1 MTLRYAGPPVMLC
14 RDDVILRH
22 QLAGPAAGGKLVK
35 TVDAI
40 TEILKREGVEYLP
53 CFPTTPVIESA
64 AEGGIRPIICRQ
76 ERVGVG
82 IADGFSRA
90 TNGDRMGVFAM
101 QYGPGAENAYSGVAT
116 AYSDSIPMLLLPLG
130 HGRERGGIS
139 PHYSSVQSYA
149 SITKSI
155 EQINAPDRTSEI
167 MRRAFA
173 SLRQGRPGPVAVE
186 IPSDIANE
194 EVSEESFYYV
204 PSRPVASQADPRD
217 VEAAARALCSARYPV
232 IMAGQGVLYGKAT
245 DELIELAELLQVP
258 VTTTL
263 LGKSA
268 FPEVHPLALGS
279 AALTLS
285 GTVFHFVRRADLI
298 FGVGT
303 SFTRHNMCMT
313 LPPGK
318 TLVQATNDPAD
329 INKDYNIDFPIVGDA
344 KLVLRQMIEAC
355 REIVGDSRR
364 NNEATAREVTSER
377 DGWLAGWLP
386 KLTDNSRPINP
397 YRVIWDFMRAIP
409 PEDAIVTHDS
419 GSPRDQI
426 IPFYRSNGPRTY
438 LGWGKSHGLGT
449 GLGLTIGA
457 KLAQPDKVCVN
468 FMGDAAFGMVG
479 LDFETAVRS
488 NLPIITVVLNNS
500 TMAAET
506 TAMADSHRL
515 YNSRDLGGNYA
526 DMGTAMGGYAERV
539 DDPAEVAAAFARAR
553 KVTEERGRAVLL
565 EFITSSETEA
575 SHRRAF

>member
-1 MTLRYAGPPVMLC
+1 M
-14 RDDVILRH
+14 
-22 QLAGPAAGGKLVK
+22 K
-35 TVDAI
+35 TIDAI
-40 TEILKREGVEYLP
+40 TQILKRECVEYLP
-53 CFPTTPVIESA
+53 CFPTTPVIEAA
-64 AEGGIRPIICRQ
+64 AEAGIRPIICRQ

-82 IADGFSRA
+82 IADGFSRVN
-90 TNGDRMGVFAM
+90 NGDRMGVFAM
-101 QYGPGAENAYSGVAT
+101 QYGPGAENAYSGAAS
-116 AYSDSIPMLLLPLG
+116 AYSDSVPLLLLPLG
-130 HGRERGGIS
+130 HGRERQGIS
-139 PHYSSVQSYA
+139 PHYSSLNSYG

-155 EQINAPDRTSEI
+155 EQINDPNRTSDI

-173 SLRQGRPGPVAVE
+173 ALRQGRPGPVAVE
-186 IPSDIANE
+186 VPADVALE

-204 PSRPVASQADPRD
+204 PSRSVAYQADPRD
-217 VEAAARALCSARYPV
+217 IEAAAKALCAARYPV
-232 IMAGQGVLYGKAT
+232 IMAGQGVMYGKAT

-279 AALTLS
+279 ASLSMS
-285 GTVFHFVRRADLI
+285 GTVFHFVRRADLM

-303 SFTRHNMCMT
+303 SFTKHNMCMT
-313 LPPGK
+313 VPPGK
-318 TLVQATNDPAD
+318 TMIQATNDPAD
-329 INKDYNIDFPIVGDA
+329 INKDYNIDYPIVGDA

-355 REIVGDSRR
+355 REIVGDNRK
-364 NNEATAREVTSER
+364 NVTATAQEVSSER
-377 DGWLAGWLP
+377 EAWLLEWRH
-386 KLTDNSRPINP
+386 KLTDNSTPINP
-397 YRVIWDFMRAIP
+397 YRVIWDFMHTIP
-409 PEDAIVTHDS
+409 PQDAIVTHDS

-426 IPFYRSNGPRTY
+426 MPFYRSNGPRTY

-500 TMAAET
+500 TMAVET
-506 TAMADSHRL
+506 AAMESSHRL
-515 YNSRDLGGNYA
+515 FNTRDLGGNYA
-526 DMGTAMGGYAERV
+526 EMGAAMGGYSERIE
-539 DDPAEVAAAFARAR
+539 DPSQVSAAFSRAR
-553 KVTEERGRAVLL
+553 KVTEEQGRAVLL

-575 SHRRAF
+575 SHRRPF

>member
-1 MTLRYAGPPVMLC
+1 M
-14 RDDVILRH
+14 
-22 QLAGPAAGGKLVK
+22 K
-35 TVDAI
+35 TIDAI
-40 TEILKREGVEYLP
+40 TQILKREGVEYLP
-53 CFPTTPVIESA
+53 CFPTTPVIEAA
-64 AEGGIRPIICRQ
+64 AEAGIRPIICRQ

-82 IADGFSRA
+82 IADGFSRVN
-90 TNGDRMGVFAM
+90 NGDRMGVFAM
-101 QYGPGAENAYSGVAT
+101 QYGPGAENAYSGAAS
-116 AYSDSIPMLLLPLG
+116 AYSDSVPLLLLPLG
-130 HGRERGGIS
+130 HGRERQGIS
-139 PHYSSVQSYA
+139 PHYSSLNSYG

-155 EQINAPDRTSEI
+155 EQINDPNRTSDI

-173 SLRQGRPGPVAVE
+173 ALRQGRPGPVAVE
-186 IPSDIANE
+186 VPADVALE

-204 PSRPVASQADPRD
+204 PSRSVAYQADPRD
-217 VEAAARALCSARYPV
+217 IEAAAKALCAARYPV
-232 IMAGQGVLYGKAT
+232 IMAGQGVMYGKAT

-279 AALTLS
+279 ASLSMS
-285 GTVFHFVRRADLI
+285 GTVFHFVRRADLM

-303 SFTRHNMCMT
+303 SFTKHNMCMT
-313 LPPGK
+313 VPPGK
-318 TLVQATNDPAD
+318 TMIQATNDPAD
-329 INKDYNIDFPIVGDA
+329 INKDYNIDYPIIGDA

-355 REIVGDSRR
+355 REIVGDNRK
-364 NNEATAREVTSER
+364 NVTATAQEVSSER
-377 DGWLAGWLP
+377 EAWLLEWRH
-386 KLTDNSRPINP
+386 KLTDNSTPINP
-397 YRVIWDFMRAIP
+397 YRVIWDFMHTIP
-409 PEDAIVTHDS
+409 PQDAIVTHDS

-426 IPFYRSNGPRTY
+426 MPFYRSNGPRTY

-500 TMAAET
+500 TMAVET
-506 TAMADSHRL
+506 AAMESSHRL
-515 YNSRDLGGNYA
+515 FNTRDLGGNYA
-526 DMGTAMGGYAERV
+526 EMGAAMGGYSERIE
-539 DDPAEVAAAFARAR
+539 DPSQVSAAFSRAR
-553 KVTEERGRAVLL
+553 KVTEEQGRAVLL

-575 SHRRAF
+575 SHRRPF

>member
-1 MTLRYAGPPVMLC
+1 MR
-14 RDDVILRH
+14 
-22 QLAGPAAGGKLVK
+22 

-82 IADGFSRA
+82 IADGFSRS

-101 QYGPGAENAYSGVAT
+101 QYGPGAENAYSGAAT
-116 AYSDSIPMLLLPLG
+116 AYSDSVPMLLLPLG
-130 HGRERGGIS
+130 HGRERSGIS
-139 PHYSSVQSYA
+139 PHYSSLQSYA
-149 SITKSI
+149 SITKNI

-173 SLRQGRPGPVAVE
+173 SLRQGRPGPVGVE
-186 IPSDIANE
+186 IPADVALE

-204 PSRPVASQADPRD
+204 PSRSVAYQADPRD
-217 VEAAARALCSARYPV
+217 VEAAARALCYARYPV
-232 IMAGQGVLYGKAT
+232 IMAGQGVLYAKAT
-245 DELIELAELLQVP
+245 DELLELAELLQAP

-279 AALTLS
+279 AALTSS
-285 GTVFHFVRRADLI
+285 GTVVHFVGRADLM
-298 FGVGT
+298 FGIGT
-303 SFTRHNMCMT
+303 SFTKHNMCLT
-313 LPPGK
+313 IPPGK
-318 TLVQATNDPAD
+318 TMVQATNDPGD
-329 INKDYNIDFPIVGDA
+329 INKDYNIHYPVIGDA
-344 KLVLRQMIEAC
+344 RLVLRQLIEAC
-355 REIVGDSRR
+355 RQIVGDTRKDDRS
-364 NNEATAREVTSER
+364 TAAEINTER
-377 DGWLAGWLP
+377 TAWLTAWSA

-397 YRVIWDFMRAIP
+397 YRVIWDFMHTIP
-409 PEDAIVTHDS
+409 PEDAVVTHDS

-426 IPFYRSNGPRTY
+426 VPFYRSNGPRTY

-506 TAMADSHRL
+506 GAMADSHRL

-526 DMGTAMGGYAERV
+526 DLGTAMGGYAERIEDPV
-539 DDPAEVAAAFARAR
+539 DIRGAFTRAR
-553 KVTEERGRAVLL
+553 RVTEDEGRAVLL

-575 SHRRAF
+575 ANRRAF